1 MTTIM
6 NNINK
11 MFPNDNIK
19 KAFLC
24 QVVLEFGLS
33 LDSLEELL
41 GIDKANI
48 YDYLESGN
56 DVIERF
62 VYRRLLN
69 PSANQENARNKF
81 KKFIRDLTLACLDKD
96 IAKFKNILSI
106 FFFFFI
112 REFALKHESGMKIS
126 DDDILMLLKYQIK
139 YQLNR
144 ERLVEMVGINYRNYY
159 RRTKELLEEHPELKA
174 DYEALVNFTSNIEAA
189 RGRNG

>member
-19 KAFLC
+19 KTFLC

-48 YDYLESGN
+48 YSYLESGN

-69 PSANQENARNKF
+69 PAANQENARNRF
-81 KKFIRDLTLACLDKD
+81 KEFIRDLTLACLDKD

-106 FFFFFI
+106 FSDSGI